1 MGEWMDEGVN
11 GSEHNHLSIMIGC
24 NVIREKKMKLYPWSQ
39 ICIRRI
45 QHEAAT
51 CLLKAVSSGF
61 SLPGLSGL
69 GQKKNLAVEISLC
82 VDVRFANQLPP
93 TIDLRRITMCF
104 GFHARFVSVGS
115 KVGCTAIMCN
125 CDVALSVLR
134 NRFISMRSIEFDWS
148 IEVRLLIWS
157 IKFRSSDLIDW
168 AIANVWCV
176 IVHQSHF

>member
-1 MGEWMDEGVN
+1 MIPDLHTKDSAWGG
-11 GSEHNHLSIMIGC
+11 HLSFESCLFRFQPPGP
-24 NVIREKKMKLYPWSQ
+24 VRARPKKKILQLRSLYALTFDAPINCGGRPQ
-39 ICIRRI
+39 LICA
-45 QHEAAT
+45 E
-51 CLLKAVSSGF
+51 
-61 SLPGLSGL
+61 SL
-69 GQKKNLAVEISLC
+69 
-82 VDVRFANQLPP
+82 
-93 TIDLRRITMCF
+93 MCF

-134 NRFISMRSIEFDWS
+134 NRFLSMRSIEFDWS

>member
-1 MGEWMDEGVN
+1 MDLNTTICPSWLVVM
-11 GSEHNHLSIMIGC
+11 LSG
-24 NVIREKKMKLYPWSQ
+24 RKKRSYTHDPRSAY
-39 ICIRRI
+39 
-45 QHEAAT
+45 E
-51 CLLKAVSSGF
+51 GF
-61 SLPGLSGL
+61 SMRRPLVFWKLSLQVSASRACPGSAK
-69 GQKKNLAVEISLC
+69 KKNLAVEISLC

-134 NRFISMRSIEFDWS
+134 NRFLSMRSIEFDWS